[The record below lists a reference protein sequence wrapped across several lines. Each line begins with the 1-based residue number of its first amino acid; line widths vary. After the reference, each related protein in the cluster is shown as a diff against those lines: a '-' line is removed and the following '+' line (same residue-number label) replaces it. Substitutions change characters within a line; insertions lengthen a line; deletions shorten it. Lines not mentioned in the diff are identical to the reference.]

1 MTRKEDFFNL
11 YNKYKDDTNFMVIGI
26 EMPDLESHELIVNHK
41 SNFEEKMKYYDST
54 YDEDLI
60 MTRNRDIKIVS
71 FIFAEEVI
79 FAEEDEDEVY
89 FDYIEEVE
97 YNGMLSPEDLK
108 GKVLTVTTVESD
120 EDDEDVL
127 YMHLK
132 ECQNHY
138 WYSDAMLEVIK

>member
-11 YNKYKDDTNFMVIGI
+11 YNKHKDDTNFMVIGI

-41 SNFEEKMKYYDST
+41 SNFEEKMKYYDSA

-79 FAEEDEDEVY
+79 FAEENEDEVY
-89 FDYIEEVE
+89 FDSIEEVE
-97 YNGMLSPEDLK
+97 YNGMLSPSNYSETYKKDDS
-108 GKVLTVTTVESD
+108 VVRR
-120 EDDEDVL
+120 DDEHVL
-127 YMHLK
+127 AFAELCRLMGLN
-132 ECQNHY
+132 EEE
-138 WYSDAMLEVIK
+138 L

>member
-41 SNFEEKMKYYDST
+41 SNFEEKMKYYDSA

-60 MTRNRDIKIVS
+60 MNRNRDIKIVS

-79 FAEEDEDEVY
+79 FAEEDEDEDEDY
-89 FDYIEEVE
+89 FDSIEEVE
-97 YNGMLSPEDLK
+97 YNGMLSPSNYSETYKKDDS
-108 GKVLTVTTVESD
+108 VVRR
-120 EDDEDVL
+120 DDEHVL
-127 YMHLK
+127 AFAELCRLMGLN
-132 ECQNHY
+132 EEE
-138 WYSDAMLEVIK
+138 L

>member
-97 YNGMLSPEDLK
+97 YNGMLSPSNYSETYKKDDS
-108 GKVLTVTTVESD
+108 VVRR
-120 EDDEDVL
+120 DDEHVL
-127 YMHLK
+127 AFEELCRQMGFDEAEL
-132 ECQNHY
+132 
-138 WYSDAMLEVIK
+138 